1 MGNQTPTTVQAEGPP
16 VDAVSCPEWCIVR
29 YEYPARGQQPAV
41 KLTWYDSGKQP
52 ELIQNMKVNGRPLG
66 EVFKSAQLF
75 IGSKGMLVSDYNKH
89 FLLPEEKF
97 KDFQKPEQTI
107 AKSIGHHREW
117 AHAIKKGGN
126 TLSNFDYAG
135 ALTEAV
141 LLGTVAYRSGQKLE
155 WDAANLKVKNSP
167 EAQQLIHKEYRK
179 GWVL

>member
-1 MGNQTPTTVQAEGPP
+1 
-16 VDAVSCPEWCIVR
+16 
-29 YEYPARGQQPAV
+29 
-41 KLTWYDSGKQP
+41 
-52 ELIQNMKVNGRPLG
+52 
-66 EVFKSAQLF
+66 
-75 IGSKGMLVSDYNKH
+75 MLVSDYNKH
-89 FLLPEEKF
+89 FLLPEDKF
-97 KDFQKPEQTI
+97 KDFQRPEQTI

-117 AHAIKKGGN
+117 VEAIKTGGK

-179 GWVL
+179 GWTL